1 MFHVVQ
7 YLGTLGSDVYW
18 GCLQQHAACAH
29 CASMWHAH
37 KPGTDVLGS
46 TREAGLAPWHGEQ
59 VPLPAARAEGGVK
72 REERR
77 R

>member
-1 MFHVVQ
+1 
-7 YLGTLGSDVYW
+7 
-18 GCLQQHAACAH
+18 
-29 CASMWHAH
+29 MWHTH

-72 REERR
+72 REERKR
-77 R
+77 